1 MPPRRGVRVDPSMFI
16 NYTEYVPDSDTVTRS
31 QGSQSTSNRRHAGQ
45 MANTLRTREQF
56 VCANYSFGV
65 SPEAVVS
72 LEDPD
77 FPVDWENVDV
87 VFESSIP
94 DDCPI
99 CLHPLRAPRIVRIC
113 ALSHLFAFLR
123 D

>member
-16 NYTEYVPDSDTVTRS
+16 NYTEYVPDSDTVTR
-31 QGSQSTSNRRHAGQ
+31 SQSTSNRRHAGQ

-72 LEDPD
+72 IEDPD

-113 ALSHLFAFLR
+113 ALSHVVAFLR
-123 D
+123 DE